1 MAGERQY
8 VGAYPDEVPGEDVGG
23 YDIVGA
29 PEGYDIVGAPPA
41 RRQFQQPP
49 RMPGNPSQGVRVMR
63 DQPDIMRR
71 QIAPIELTTIA
82 AGATATIELRPQ
94 RPIRI
99 ERLLLDGATL
109 GGLFVTDLLIG
120 AETQFV
126 NSGAVPVSVFA
137 PTAFGTDLRG
147 NTASPGITV
156 TVRVLN
162 STGGALTIGGAI
174 IGSSL
179 T

>member
-1 MAGERQY
+1 MAGQY
-8 VGAYPDEVPGEDVGG
+8 VGAYHDEVSGEDVSG

-41 RRQFQQPP
+41 RRTPP

-63 DQPDIMRR
+63 DQPDVMRR

-82 AGATATIELRPQ
+82 AGVTATIELRPQ

-99 ERLLLDGATL
+99 ERLLLDGAAV

-162 STGGALTIGGAI
+162 STGAPLTIGGAI